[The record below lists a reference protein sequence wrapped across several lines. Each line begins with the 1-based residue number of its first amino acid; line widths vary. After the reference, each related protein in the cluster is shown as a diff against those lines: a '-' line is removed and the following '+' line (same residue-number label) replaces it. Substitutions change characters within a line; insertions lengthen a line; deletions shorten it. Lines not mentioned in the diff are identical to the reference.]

1 MTKLT
6 FALVAALVLS
16 SASAALAAPKTLQIP
31 SPAPLGG
38 PVTDEGYGRVG
49 TVHAPGG

>member
-6 FALVAALVLS
+6 FAFVAALVLS
-16 SASAALAAPKTLQIP
+16 SVSAAFAAPKVLQIP
-31 SPAPLGG
+31 APYSGTM
-38 PVTDEGYGRVG
+38 TDEGQGRWG